1 MDGSNVGCQIR
12 DLHPSLLASR
22 PSSSS
27 FLQFLSPPLI
37 KTRDPWPSVTK
48 YYHFFP
54 PMLVIKYKPLPGI
67 LMPYVIASIF
77 FFQPSTDHPDMV
89 LPRHRFLFT
98 SRTPEDRLSSSY
110 DIMATW
116 LRSVNEAIQ
125 VLHHHTT
132 SLREAAQRFF
142 PQPHEADSDSDS
154 TYTFVSSDTDA
165 VLSLA
170 PTVTTEASTNS
181 SSPSTTG
188 SSSTM
193 KGGEDASTI
202 SYDNDT
208 LSLNSLLSIDSSSSD
223 VKPTSVASDDPDF
236 SDSTSPV
243 RDSPPIQFP
252 NSASLRRPL
261 SSSIAYSSEDVEVS
275 SVASN
280 ESSSCS
286 S

>member
-1 MDGSNVGCQIR
+1 M
-12 DLHPSLLASR
+12 LLAFISLQLLNATVSLTGDHMRSTSFFASCKTIIFKLPPIPSASVHKATR
-22 PSSSS
+22 PKALCYQVLP
-27 FLQFLSPPLI
+27 FLPTYVSHQIQAL
-37 KTRDPWPSVTK
+37 TRQLDALR
-48 YYHFFP
+48 HRINNFFH
-54 PMLVIKYKPLPGI
+54 
-67 LMPYVIASIF
+67 A
-77 FFQPSTDHPDMV
+77 STDHPDMV

-98 SRTPEDRLSSSY
+98 SRTLEDRLLSSY

-116 LRSVNEAIQ
+116 LRLVDEAIQ

-252 NSASLRRPL
+252 NSASL
-261 SSSIAYSSEDVEVS
+261 
-275 SVASN
+275 
-280 ESSSCS
+280 
-286 S
+286 